1 MPGGNIRI
9 PYSVNDLMICFWA
22 GDEYGYGY
30 GMEVLCGAGILLR
43 FFVSAG
49 ELDRSVVYWDMFAGG
64 AS

>member
-1 MPGGNIRI
+1 
-9 PYSVNDLMICFWA
+9 MICFWA